1 MNDGCIV
8 VVEHGD
14 PSTVVEQPPTITV
27 VERPLDIA
35 VIEHTCDG
43 ETTVVG
49 LVTEIAVVESAP
61 ALTVVEHETM
71 FVVIDERLPGR
82 PGDDGLPGVNG
93 ISRRVQVDCG
103 PIAIGELVTTI
114 TDVDVDVDSVL
125 IAQVSDRTPDGKDDD
140 EVEMD
145 EFHLLLLPGA
155 GEFELRLRGL
165 EGDLHGKFW
174 IDYLIGAAA

>member
-1 MNDGCIV
+1 MSDGCCC

-14 PSTVVEQPPTITV
+14 SVTVVEVAESVTVVEQTLELAI
-27 VERPLDIA
+27 VEHD
-35 VIEHTCDG
+35 CD
-43 ETTVVG
+43 
-49 LVTEIAVVESAP
+49 TEIAVVE
-61 ALTVVEHETM
+61 VVTEIAIVEPLYETAVIEHEM
-71 FVVIDERLPGR
+71 SVVVIDERLPGR
-82 PGDDGLPGVNG
+82 PGDDGTSGANG

-103 PIAIGELVTTI
+103 SVAIAELVTTI

-125 IAQVSDRTPDGKDDD
+125 IAQVSDRTPTGKDAD

-174 IDYLIGAAA
+174 IDYLIGAA